1 MLKYNLLVYMQICK
15 KQKGDKTMHELGV
28 LCHAVKTVSE
38 IAEKNKIKCIKF
50 MTLEVGESSSFV
62 PAFLEKLFPVAIENY
77 PLLKKAQLRIQM
89 APGSGLI
96 IKEIGY

>member
-1 MLKYNLLVYMQICK
+1 
-15 KQKGDKTMHELGV
+15 MHELGV

-62 PAFLEKLFPVAIENY
+62 PAFLEKLFPVATENF
-77 PLLKKAQLRIQM
+77 PLLKNAQLRIRM
-89 APGSGLI
+89 APGNGLI